1 MISTLTLRDSTGR
14 IKTFS
19 KNQDF
24 SAYEKHNWKLGKGLN
39 GEMVTYLEVPT
50 NSHITLGFGDDPS
63 SFMIIHVF
71 AGDFF
76 TLEDEYAPAVNPLT
90 PLGT

>member
-1 MISTLTLRDSTGR
+1 MITHVTLRDSTGR

-24 SAYEKHNWKLGKGLN
+24 SAYEQQPWKVGVGAD
-39 GEMVTYLEVPT
+39 GRAVTYMEVTT
-50 NSHITLGFGDDPS
+50 NSHITLSFGFNQN
-63 SFMIIHVF
+63 SFMVIHVF

-76 TLEDEYAPAVNPLT
+76 TLEDEYAPMINPVT
-90 PLGT
+90 PMS

>member
-1 MISTLTLRDSTGR
+1 MITHVTLRDSTGR

-24 SAYEKHNWKLGKGLN
+24 SAYEKQLWKVGVGAD
-39 GEMVTYLEVPT
+39 GRAVTYMEVTT
-50 NSHITLGFGDDPS
+50 NSYITLGFGLHQN
-63 SFMIIHVF
+63 SFMVIHVF

-76 TLEDEYAPAVNPLT
+76 TLEDEHAPTINPVT
-90 PLGT
+90 PMV